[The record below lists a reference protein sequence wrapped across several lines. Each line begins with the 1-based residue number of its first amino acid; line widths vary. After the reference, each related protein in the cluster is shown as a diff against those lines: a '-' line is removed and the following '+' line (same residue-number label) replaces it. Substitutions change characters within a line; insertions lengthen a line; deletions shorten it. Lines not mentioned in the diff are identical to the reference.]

1 MRDLETQSEKERKR
15 IRNSRIISFFFL
27 IILVLSS
34 AGYAFLS
41 YQGNP
46 NTSSDSNVQNNGNQ
60 WIVKFQDQTLAFSSS
75 PESASNVPVTM
86 NKDINSYI
94 AKPLYIVSDN
104 EGISY
109 EIASNLG
116 KYAQRTQLACY
127 ENCENS
133 EFPEKTCA
141 DNLIVW
147 KSSQENKVYQEN
159 NCIFIEGD
167 MRAVDAF
174 LYKIF
179 KVL

>member
-1 MRDLETQSEKERKR
+1 MRNIEKPAEKERKR
-15 IRNSRIISFFFL
+15 KRNSRIISIFFL
-27 IILVLSS
+27 SILILSS
-34 AGYAFLS
+34 VGYAFLA
-41 YQGNP
+41 YQPGA
-46 NTSSDSNVQNNGNQ
+46 NTNSDIQNNGNQ
-60 WIVKFQDQTLAFSSS
+60 WIIQYQDQTLTFSSS
-75 PESASNVPVTM
+75 PASTADVEVSM
-86 NKDINSYI
+86 NKDIASYV

-116 KYAQRTQLACY
+116 RYAQRTQLACY
-127 ENCENS
+127 GDCDES
-133 EFPEKTCA
+133 TLPEKTCA

-147 KSSQENKVYQEN
+147 ISSQENKVYQEN

-179 KVL
+179 KVV